1 MTTSAAT
8 ANPDSTAAEARTE
21 SFVLIA
27 ADDGLHHGSG
37 TAEHLVGRSVTAVTA
52 TDPTAAWA
60 LVDGTDVV
68 RVTPDGTEE
77 VVRLNEGRGLYI
89 HEHHGTVFVGG
100 KDARLWRL
108 DGGELVRVASFD
120 QAPTRDQWSTPW
132 GGPPDVFSMAS
143 HGDDLYVSV
152 HVGGV
157 LHSDDDGRTWQATI
171 DLHDDVHQVVVD
183 DAGTVWAATGR
194 RGLARSSDKGHTW
207 QYLIDGL
214 HATYLLAVAVTAAG
228 VLASA
233 QSGHAGSDTAVYL
246 FDGDHF
252 EPVTGLPSPLSGIS
266 PRHLAASGTTTA
278 LVADDGSVYLSH
290 DGGRTWFP
298 TTGTVDRPHG
308 VVVNL
313 RPTSE
318 GTTARAAD
326 GGCE

>member
-1 MTTSAAT
+1 MTSPTTTRQDTTVSASE
-8 ANPDSTAAEARTE
+8 DRTE
-21 SFVLIA
+21 PFVLVA
-27 ADDGLHHGSG
+27 ADDGLHHGSRP
-37 TAEHLVGRSVTAVTA
+37 AEHLAGRSVTAVTA

-68 RVTPDGTEE
+68 RVTPDATEE
-77 VVRLNEGRGLYI
+77 VARITDGRGICI
-89 HEHHGTVFVGG
+89 HEHRGTVFVGG

-108 DGGELVRVASFD
+108 EGGEFVRVASFD
-120 QAPTRDQWSTPW
+120 AAPTRDQWSTPW

-152 HVGGV
+152 HVGGI
-157 LHSDDDGRTWQATI
+157 LHSDDGGRSWRATI

-194 RGLARSSDKGHTW
+194 QGLARSTDNGRTW
-207 QYLIDGL
+207 QYLADGL

-228 VLASA
+228 VLVSA

-266 PRHLAASGTTTA
+266 PRHLAASGPTAA
-278 LVADDGSVYLSH
+278 LVADDGTVHLSH
-290 DGGRTWFP
+290 DGGRTWCSP
-298 TTGTVDRPHG
+298 GTVDRPHG
-308 VVVNL
+308 AVAT
-313 RPTSE
+313 R
-318 GTTARAAD
+318 RAD
-326 GGCE
+326 T